1 MIDKDILDEVLPVPE
16 LETLKE
22 QTIGELKEEGFAITN
37 FHSGGVFYTL
47 LLIVLRVKVEFTE
60 LLRDV
65 LNNMFLTHA
74 SDVWVDL
81 KAADYGKKRKKAQK
95 TQGLVTLSRTNDQGE
110 AVKIPKGH
118 VFKTEKDVNG
128 EELRFFVLEAAV
140 LQKGARSV
148 DVLVEAEKEGSRYNV
163 PEAQITRS
171 LTFLNGIDSISNGE
185 DWITR
190 EGSDTE
196 DDESL
201 RTRGLRSWSELAA
214 RSIEDTFINTAEAV
228 PGVLFAQADC
238 DHPRGQGT
246 VDVIVTGTAGEA
258 TEGLLK
264 EVREAVDKIAGPYDN
279 VIVKSSVTAPQ
290 DIEVTVTTADVAA
303 EEEVENRV
311 NAILTDLLA
320 VRKGRR
326 FNELRRSDIN
336 FAIRSNYSA
345 ATNTE
350 ITKPA
355 EDVVLDK
362 DKVITLGTVKVT
374 VRRE

>member
-1 MIDKDILDEVLPVPE
+1 MRPP
-16 LETLKE
+16 
-22 QTIGELKEEGFAITN
+22 
-37 FHSGGVFYTL
+37 
-47 LLIVLRVKVEFTE
+47 
-60 LLRDV
+60 
-65 LNNMFLTHA
+65 
-74 SDVWVDL
+74 
-81 KAADYGKKRKKAQK
+81 
-95 TQGLVTLSRTNDQGE
+95 
-110 AVKIPKGH
+110 P
-118 VFKTEKDVNG
+118 
-128 EELRFFVLEAAV
+128 
-140 LQKGARSV
+140 
-148 DVLVEAEKEGSRYNV
+148 
-163 PEAQITRS
+163 
-171 LTFLNGIDSISNGE
+171 
-185 DWITR
+185 
-190 EGSDTE
+190 
-196 DDESL
+196 
-201 RTRGLRSWSELAA
+201 
-214 RSIEDTFINTAEAV
+214 
-228 PGVLFAQADC
+228 
-238 DHPRGQGT
+238 GQGT